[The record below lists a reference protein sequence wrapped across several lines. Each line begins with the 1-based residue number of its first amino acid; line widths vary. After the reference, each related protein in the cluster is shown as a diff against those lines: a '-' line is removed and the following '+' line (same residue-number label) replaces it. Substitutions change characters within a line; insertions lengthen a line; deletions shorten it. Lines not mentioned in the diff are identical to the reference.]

1 MTFTQPSL
9 PFSESFVSSES
20 LSSPSEPNLS
30 CFGPLHLVV
39 IQPTSFCNLNC
50 DYCYLPDRHSKNT
63 LSLDLIEPI
72 FQTLFTS
79 RFFQKDFTVCWH
91 AGEPLAVPIAFY
103 DEVFHRIAEAARQF
117 NTTPFQV
124 HHSIQTNGVLIN
136 QDWCDCFKRH
146 NIHVGISIDGPA
158 FLHDAHRKTRTGL
171 GSHASVMRGITC
183 LQQND
188 IPFSVISVLTQ
199 ESLDYADEIF
209 NFYME
214 HGITD
219 VGFNMEETE
228 GAHRAS
234 SLDTVTNAARYQA
247 FMQRFWDLTAQ
258 AQGQFKLREFE
269 SICSLVYAD
278 ARLNNTDMNR
288 PFVIVSIDH
297 QGNFST
303 FDPELLSVKTEQ
315 YGDFV
320 FGNVLTDSLESVCSS
335 EKFQR
340 IYRDMIAGVEQCRAT
355 CQYFGVCGGGA
366 GSNKYWENGTFNCAD
381 TTACHYRIKIITD
394 IVLEALENSL
404 GIGNSASV

>member
-1 MTFTQPSL
+1 
-9 PFSESFVSSES
+9 
-20 LSSPSEPNLS
+20 
-30 CFGPLHLVV
+30 
-39 IQPTSFCNLNC
+39 PTSFCNLNC

-79 RFFQKDFTVCWH
+79 LFFQKDFTVCWH
-91 AGEPLAVPIAFY
+91 AGEPLAVPITFY
-103 DEVFHRIAEAARQF
+103 EQVFQRIAAADRQF
-117 NTTPFQV
+117 NTTPFRV
-124 HHSIQTNGVLIN
+124 HHSIQTNGILIN

-171 GSHASVMRGITC
+171 GSHASVMRGIAC
-183 LQQND
+183 LQQNN

-209 NFYME
+209 TFFME

-228 GAHRAS
+228 GAHRSS
-234 SLDTVTNAARYQA
+234 SLDTVTNAARYRA

-320 FGNVLTDSLESVCSS
+320 FGNVQTDSLESVCSS
-335 EKFQR
+335 KKFQS
-340 IYRDMIAGVEQCRAT
+340 IYRDMVSGVEQCRAT

-366 GSNKYWENGTFNCAD
+366 GSNKYWENGTFNSTD
-381 TTACHYRIKIITD
+381 TT
-394 IVLEALENSL
+394 
-404 GIGNSASV
+404 